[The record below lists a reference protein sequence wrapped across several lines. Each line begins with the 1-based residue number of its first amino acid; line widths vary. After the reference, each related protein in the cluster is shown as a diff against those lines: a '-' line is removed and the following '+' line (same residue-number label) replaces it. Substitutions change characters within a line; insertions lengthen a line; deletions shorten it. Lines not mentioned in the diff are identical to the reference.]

1 MACSLNRSVTRRKI
15 ADATG
20 VAKERFCQKAVL
32 REKIYCADRGPE
44 AQYEGNYNLTKI
56 QAVEQRKPQ
65 TVDSSANDFVYA
77 IATLTFSGTY
87 PTCGDTLAFKLIA
100 DNLQST
106 QMVQV
111 FKEEPAPNQANIHSH
126 PPYQKFSLDQSP
138 ISYIMLTKK

>member
-1 MACSLNRSVTRRKI
+1 LNRSVTRRKI

-44 AQYEGNYNLTKI
+44 AQYEGNYNLTKM

-87 PTCGDTLAFKLIA
+87 PTCGDTPAFKLIA
-100 DNLQST
+100 DNCSPSKWSRFSRKNPPQTKRIST
-106 QMVQV
+106 ATRLIRS
-111 FKEEPAPNQANIHSH
+111 F
-126 PPYQKFSLDQSP
+126 LLTLRP